1 MKKLLIVFLL
11 ISYNSL
17 SQCNQEETLS
27 LDGGDTYIGCLN
39 DRGQPEGFGTLTF
52 SEGEKY
58 EGNWKEANY
67 HGEGTYYF
75 SNGAKASGNYK
86 NGTFIYGT
94 YHFENEESVI
104 EYEGNFG
111 VNYNYKG
118 DGKLTITTEEYSQVK
133 KGKFIN
139 DDLLNGQ
146 TITKFNTGL
155 TITEEIEM
163 AEVISEV
170 RNDRNYYNMD
180 DIEGNFEYTEI
191 ILDKRGNPN
200 DGIAYDITL
209 KINGIEGDWVFD
221 TGAETFT
228 IGKRMFE
235 RLKENGMTY
244 KDLNMKV
251 KSIGVGGISNG
262 ELIIIDEII
271 VGDYKIKNVITK
283 VSLDSDFSLL
293 GMWFLIKFKEVEWS
307 MKNNTLRLYK

>member
-1 MKKLLIVFLL
+1 M
-11 ISYNSL
+11 
-17 SQCNQEETLS
+17 
-27 LDGGDTYIGCLN
+27 
-39 DRGQPEGFGTLTF
+39 LT
-52 SEGEKY
+52 
-58 EGNWKEANY
+58 
-67 HGEGTYYF
+67 
-75 SNGAKASGNYK
+75 
-86 NGTFIYGT
+86 
-94 YHFENEESVI
+94 
-104 EYEGNFG
+104 
-111 VNYNYKG
+111 
-118 DGKLTITTEEYSQVK
+118 
-133 KGKFIN
+133 
-139 DDLLNGQ
+139 
-146 TITKFNTGL
+146 
-155 TITEEIEM
+155 
-163 AEVISEV
+163 
-170 RNDRNYYNMD
+170 RNYYNMD

-307 MKNNTLRLYK
+307 MINNTLRLYK